1 MAPSPPVLTMIYF
14 HTGGAIAAIAAIAI
28 RVQVPISE
36 VAESSKRRVF
46 GGLSPRMQRTTRRS
60 HYSTAPVEMAR
71 DGGRPA

>member
-14 HTGGAIAAIAAIAI
+14 HTGGAIAAIAI

-60 HYSTAPVEMAR
+60 HYSTAPVAMAR